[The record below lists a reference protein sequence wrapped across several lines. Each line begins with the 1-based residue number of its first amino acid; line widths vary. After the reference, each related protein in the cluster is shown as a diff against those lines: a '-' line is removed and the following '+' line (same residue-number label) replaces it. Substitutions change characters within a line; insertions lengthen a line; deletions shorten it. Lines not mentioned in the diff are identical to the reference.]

1 MFGQYANQWVTAT
14 TPLRTLMQT
23 NVKTISDVAL
33 QQKSLFCGLLDDG
46 IHYLQQVSQ
55 QPELDTLMSA
65 GHQLTS
71 AARERLAKSSQAS
84 LHSFTEL
91 KNAYTD
97 TLGNTLSHLAHPEQP
112 TDVAAPQTEVTV
124 APVVEAA
131 PVPAPEV
138 VTEVTTSFEAAPEP
152 TSPVPVKK
160 TTARTRRTTKA
171 TPSQKPE

>member
-14 TPLRTLMQT
+14 TPFRALLQT

-84 LHSFTEL
+84 LHSLTEL

-97 TLGNTLSHLAHPEQP
+97 TLGTTLSHLAHPDQP
-112 TDVAAPQTEVTV
+112 AEVATVEVAPQPVLEVAEEVT
-124 APVVEAA
+124 ATVELTT
-131 PVPAPEV
+131 APE
-138 VTEVTTSFEAAPEP
+138 TPA
-152 TSPVPVKK
+152 PVKK

-171 TPSQKPE
+171 THSPKPE

>member
-14 TPLRTLMQT
+14 TPLRALMQT

-33 QQKSLFCGLLDDG
+33 QQKSLFCGLLDDS

-55 QPELDTLMSA
+55 HPELDTLMSA
-65 GHQLTS
+65 GHHLTS

-91 KNAYTD
+91 KNVYTD

-112 TDVAAPQTEVTV
+112 EEVAAPQPEVTV
-124 APVVEAA
+124 APIEVA
-131 PVPAPEV
+131 PTSTPEV
-138 VTEVTTSFEAAPEP
+138 VAEIATSVEVAPEP
-152 TSPVPVKK
+152 TSPAPVKK
-160 TTARTRRTTKA
+160 TTARTRRTSKA